1 MTEITNKTKA
11 FINLVKDVQ
20 SELVPIRG
28 NERNAY
34 NLIHDKSDTS
44 REAYVFF
51 EDNDTKT
58 IEHRLVSPVCAH
70 KHESKYCIEYYK
82 LQYLIA
88 IHAASN
94 HNLLSDDLSIYS
106 MVSIK

>member
-1 MTEITNKTKA
+1 MTEITNRTKA

-20 SELVPIRG
+20 SELVPIKG
-28 NERNAY
+28 NERNKY
-34 NLIHDKSDTS
+34 NLINDKSDTS

-51 EDNDTKT
+51 EDDDIKT
-58 IEHRLVSPVCAH
+58 IEHRLISPVPAH

-82 LQYLIA
+82 LQYLITV
-88 IHAASN
+88 HAASN
-94 HNLLSDDLSIYS
+94 YNLLSDDLSVYS